1 MAEFR
6 KLWISEIPCFTVPA
20 QPFDN
25 LTAAAAWSQY
35 FEESGLKNPQSLEY
49 LIAIQGYMSL
59 ILSVIHGSHLF
70 SKDMKYTQYCR

>member
-6 KLWISEIPCFTVPA
+6 KLWIPEIPCFTVPA

-35 FEESGLKNPQSLEY
+35 YEESGLKNPQSLEY
-49 LIAIQGYMSL
+49 LRGSNCYTGVYEPYTLSNSWIASI
-59 ILSVIHGSHLF
+59 
-70 SKDMKYTQYCR
+70 

>member
-1 MAEFR
+1 MMAEFR
-6 KLWISEIPCFTVPA
+6 KLWIPEIPCFTVPA

-49 LIAIQGYMSL
+49 
-59 ILSVIHGSHLF
+59 
-70 SKDMKYTQYCR
+70 